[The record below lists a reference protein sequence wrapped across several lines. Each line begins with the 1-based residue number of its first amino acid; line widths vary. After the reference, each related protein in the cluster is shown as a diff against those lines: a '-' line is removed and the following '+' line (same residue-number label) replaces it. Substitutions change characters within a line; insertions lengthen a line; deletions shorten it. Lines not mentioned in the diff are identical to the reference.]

1 MTFESG
7 ARRSGALMVMRV
19 VSVLE
24 LVSLVVILTNRFT
37 IHSPAIT
44 SSGGPI
50 HGLLYASTILLAL
63 LLPFPRSAK
72 WLSAVPGFGGLL
84 AIWQARRVFARTRAH
99 VNPAPA
105 QNVALRE
112 ADRAG
117 AVIVADAATA
127 SLSRTTT
134 IGPLSFTVPRGGIT
148 GLIGPNGAGK
158 TTALRMMCGLVAVTG
173 GSITPTYEEA
183 AKDAAAGMVTPPIG
197 VLIDSPGF
205 IPGLTGRENLLAL
218 TRLAGWPSTLA
229 DRALDRV
236 GLSSSANQRIGTFS
250 LGMKQRL
257 GLATALLG
265 GPRIVILDEPTN
277 GLDPRGTLELRG
289 FLRSLA
295 EEGITVII
303 ASHALDEIE
312 ELCDHVVVMDH
323 GSVFFNGPPARMLE
337 TIPRSIRCTP
347 DDPATLKVLVEA
359 FERDGCSVTALD
371 DAAALVLGD
380 AALGGRLN
388 QIASDAGITLSEISP
403 QRPTLQDAFLA
414 LTGNTG
420 ATDTGVKQAETM
432 EVAR

>member
-1 MTFESG
+1 MTFEPG
-7 ARRSGALMVMRV
+7 ARRSGALIVMRV

-24 LVSLVVILTNRFT
+24 LVSLVAILTNRFT

-84 AIWQARRVFARTRAH
+84 AIWQARRVAARARAH
-99 VNPAPA
+99 VSPAPA
-105 QNVALRE
+105 QKVTLTE

-158 TTALRMMCGLVAVTG
+158 TTALRMMCRLVAVTG
-173 GSITPTYEEA
+173 GSITPADEEA
-183 AKDAAAGMVTPPIG
+183 AKDVAKRATPPIG

-236 GLSSSANQRIGTFS
+236 GLSSSANQHVGTFS

-265 GPRIVILDEPTN
+265 EPRIVILDEPTN
-277 GLDPRGTLELRG
+277 GLDPRGTLDLRS

-295 EEGITVII
+295 NEGITVII

-323 GSVFFNGPPARMLE
+323 GSVFFNGPPERMLE

-347 DDPATLKVLVEA
+347 SDPATLSVLVEA
-359 FERDGCSVTALD
+359 FERDGHSVTALD
-371 DAAALVLGD
+371 DAAALVPGD

-388 QIASDAGITLSEISP
+388 QIARDAGITLSEISP

-414 LTGNTG
+414 LTGHTNATG
-420 ATDTGVKQAETM
+420 IGVKQAETM

>member
-1 MTFESG
+1 MAFEPG

-37 IHSPAIT
+37 VHSPAIT

-84 AIWQARRVFARTRAH
+84 AVWRARRVAARALADMSSGS
-99 VNPAPA
+99 P
-105 QNVALRE
+105 QEVALTE

-117 AVIVADAATA
+117 AVIVADGAKAA
-127 SLSRTTT
+127 LSRTTA

-173 GSITPTYEEA
+173 GSITHRAE
-183 AKDAAAGMVTPPIG
+183 DAATDARGLAVPPIG

-218 TRLAGWPSTLA
+218 TRLAGWPSALA
-229 DRALDRV
+229 DQALDRV
-236 GLSSSANQRIGTFS
+236 GLSASANQRVGTFS

-265 GPRIVILDEPTN
+265 QPRIVILDEPTN
-277 GLDPRGTLELRG
+277 GLDPRGTLELRS

-312 ELCDHVVVMDH
+312 ELCDHLVVMDD
-323 GSVFFNGPPARMLE
+323 GSVFFNGSPERMLE
-337 TIPRSIRCTP
+337 TIPATIRCTP
-347 DDPATLKVLVEA
+347 SDPALLSTLVDA
-359 FERDGCSVTALD
+359 FERDGQSVDTLNG
-371 DAAALVLGD
+371 AAALVSGD

-388 QIASDAGITLSEISP
+388 QMAREAGIILSEISP
-403 QRPTLQDAFLA
+403 QRPTLQDAFLV
-414 LTGNTG
+414 LTG
-420 ATDTGVKQAETM
+420 ATATGERQAETM